1 MFATDPK
8 TKKVSPAV
16 EFNVTIKCTRSLVLK
31 SNTIPL
37 IDESTVYAMNPV
49 NKVSAS
55 FTTPV

>member
-16 EFNVTIKCTRSLVLK
+16 EFDVTIKCTRSLLLK

-37 IDESTVYAMNPV
+37 IDEYTVYAMNPM
-49 NKVSAS
+49 NKV
-55 FTTPV
+55 